1 MRLNLKKYQSM
12 RFLLMT
18 ILSGLLFT
26 SNTWETD
33 FAKAKQNAQADH
45 KLIVLNF
52 SGSDWCGPCI
62 RLHKEIFESNAF
74 ANYAS
79 DHLVLLNADFP
90 RLKKNQLSKEQ
101 QEKNDQLA
109 DVYNK
114 EGKFPLTLLL
124 SPEGKVLKTWEGFPQ
139 ISPEVFTEQVKDAA
153 NAIK

>member
-1 MRLNLKKYQSM
+1 MQLNLKKYQSM

-33 FAKAKQNAQADH
+33 FAKAKQDAQADH

-74 ANYAS
+74 ATYAN

-90 RLKKNQLSKEQ
+90 RLKKNQLSKQQ

-139 ISPEVFTEQVKDAA
+139 ISPEVFTEQVKDAV